1 MTTKDFFTHPIGIAV
16 SAVGATLLWG
26 SAFPF
31 IKLSYIRLGIRPE
44 EMGEQM
50 LFAGY
55 RFLLAGLLILF
66 LFLILKKNMKF
77 KPETTLP
84 LLKIGLFQTFL
95 QYVLFYIGLSYSTG
109 IQGSIIAGTT
119 SFFQILLA
127 HLLYPDDRM
136 NRLKIAGLMIGFTG
150 VIFANWPNGA
160 YEIDFGIGEIM
171 LMLAML
177 SGAYG
182 NILAKQGSAKMEV
195 IYLTAYQM
203 ILGSLGLV
211 AIGAFSV
218 GFVPFQFDLI
228 SGLMLVY
235 LAFLS
240 AAGFI
245 LWNNVMKYNQ
255 VGKVS
260 LYLFLVPVFG
270 VILSSVLL
278 EEPLSSFVVA
288 GLLLVVAGIVLVNRN
303 TRKVAKNSLPSKM

>member
-1 MTTKDFFTHPIGIAV
+1 MTTKDFFTHPLGIAA
-16 SAVGATLLWG
+16 SAAGATLLWG

-31 IKLSYIRLGIRPE
+31 IKLSYKSLDIRPE

-55 RFLLAGLLILF
+55 RFLLAGLLILA
-66 LFLILKKNMKF
+66 LFLLMKRDMKF

-127 HLLYPDDRM
+127 HFLYPDDRM

-150 VIFANWPNGA
+150 VIFANWPNGE
-160 YEIDFGIGEIM
+160 YEIHFGIGEIM

-177 SGAYG
+177 AGAYG

-195 IYLTAYQM
+195 IYSTAYQM

-211 AIGAFSV
+211 AIGVFSV
-218 GFVPFQFDLI
+218 GVFPFSFDLKSI
-228 SGLMLVY
+228 LMLVY

-270 VILSSVLL
+270 VILSSILL
-278 EEPLSSFVVA
+278 DEPLHNFVIA
-288 GLLLVVAGIVLVNRN
+288 GLILVVAGIVLVNRPA
-303 TRKVAKNSLPSKM
+303 RKTAKNSLPSK

>member
-1 MTTKDFFTHPIGIAV
+1 MTTKDFFTHPLGIAV
-16 SAVGATLLWG
+16 SAAGATLLWG

-31 IKLSYIRLGIRPE
+31 IKLSYASLDIRPE
-44 EMGEQM
+44 EIGEQM

-55 RFLLAGLLILF
+55 RFLLAGILILILF
-66 LFLILKKNMKF
+66 LFLKRDMKF
-77 KPETTLP
+77 RSETALP
-84 LLKIGLFQTFL
+84 LLKIGFFQTFM

-127 HLLYPDDRM
+127 HFLYPDDRM
-136 NRLKIAGLMIGFTG
+136 NRLKVAGLMIGFTG
-150 VIFANWPNGA
+150 VIFANWPSGD
-160 YEIDFGIGEIM
+160 YEVSFGIGEIL

-177 SGAYG
+177 AGAYG
-182 NILAKQGSAKMEV
+182 NILAREGSSRMEV
-195 IYLTAYQM
+195 IYLTSYQM

-218 GFVPFQFDLI
+218 GLAPFDFDFK
-228 SGLMLVY
+228 SALMLIY

-270 VILSSVLL
+270 VILSSMLL
-278 EEPLSSFVVA
+278 GENLHYFVVA
-288 GLLLVVAGIVLVNRN
+288 GLVFVVAGIVLVNRPA
-303 TRKVAKNSLPSKM
+303 RKAAKNSLP

>member
-1 MTTKDFFTHPIGIAV
+1 MTTKDFFTHPLGIAV
-16 SAVGATLLWG
+16 SAAGATLLWG

-31 IKLSYIRLGIRPE
+31 IKLSYQSLDIRPE
-44 EMGEQM
+44 EIGEQM

-55 RFLLAGLLILF
+55 RFLLAGLLILILF
-66 LFLILKKNMKF
+66 LFLKRDMKF
-77 KPETTLP
+77 KPATTLP

-127 HLLYPDDRM
+127 HFLYPDDKI
-136 NRLKIAGLMIGFTG
+136 NRLKVAGLMIGFTG
-150 VIFANWPNGA
+150 VIFANWPNGE
-160 YEIDFGIGEIM
+160 YEVNFGIGEIL

-177 SGAYG
+177 AGAYG
-182 NILAKQGSAKMEV
+182 NILAKGGSAKMEV

-211 AIGAFSV
+211 AIGVFSV
-218 GFVPFQFDLI
+218 GLVPFSFDLKSI
-228 SGLMLVY
+228 LMLVY

-270 VILSSVLL
+270 VILSSILL
-278 EEPLSSFVVA
+278 GEPLHDFVIA
-288 GLLLVVAGIVLVNRN
+288 GLIFVVAGIVLVNRPS
-303 TRKVAKNSLPSKM
+303 RKTAKNSLPSK

>member
-1 MTTKDFFTHPIGIAV
+1 MTTKDFFTHPLGIVV
-16 SAVGATLLWG
+16 SAAGATFLWG

-31 IKLSYIRLGIRPE
+31 IKLSYASLDIKPDEI
-44 EMGEQM
+44 GEQM

-55 RFLLAGLLILF
+55 RFLLAGLLILI
-66 LFLILKKNMKF
+66 LFLLLKRNMKF
-77 KPETTLP
+77 RTETTKP

-127 HLLYPDDRM
+127 HFLYPDDRM
-136 NRLKIAGLMIGFTG
+136 SRLKVAGLMVGFTG
-150 VIFANWPNGA
+150 VIFANWPNGE
-160 YEIDFGIGEIM
+160 YEIHFGIGEILLM
-171 LMLAML
+171 GAMLA
-177 SGAYG
+177 GAYG

-203 ILGSLGLV
+203 ILGSLGLI
-211 AIGAFSV
+211 AIGAFTV
-218 GFVPFQFDLI
+218 GLVPFDFDLK
-228 SGLMLVY
+228 SGLMLIY

-240 AAGFI
+240 ATGFI

-260 LYLFLVPVFG
+260 LYLFLVPIFG
-270 VILSSVLL
+270 VLLSSLL
-278 EEPLSSFVVA
+278 LGEALHYFVIA
-288 GLLLVVAGIVLVNRN
+288 GLVLVVAGIVLVNRPS
-303 TRKVAKNSLPSKM
+303 RKKNSLPAK

>member
-1 MTTKDFFTHPIGIAV
+1 MTTKDFFTHPLGIAV
-16 SAVGATLLWG
+16 SAAGATLLWG

-31 IKLSYIRLGIRPE
+31 IKLSYASLDIRPE
-44 EMGEQM
+44 EIGEQM

-55 RFLLAGLLILF
+55 RFLLAGLLILT
-66 LFLILKKNMKF
+66 LFMFMKRDMKF
-77 KPETTLP
+77 KPATALP

-127 HLLYPDDRM
+127 HFLYPDDRM
-136 NRLKIAGLMIGFTG
+136 NRLKIAGLMVGFTG
-150 VIFANWPNGA
+150 VIFANWPSGK

-177 SGAYG
+177 AGAYG
-182 NILAKQGSAKMEV
+182 NILAREGSAKMEV

-211 AIGAFSV
+211 AIGAFTV
-218 GFVPFQFDLI
+218 GVVPFSFDI
-228 SGLMLVY
+228 KSILMLVY

-270 VILSSVLL
+270 VILSSLML
-278 EEPLSSFVVA
+278 DEPLHYFVIG
-288 GLLLVVAGIVLVNRN
+288 GLILVVAGIVLVNRPA
-303 TRKVAKNSLPSKM
+303 RKTAKNSLPSK

>member
-1 MTTKDFFTHPIGIAV
+1 MTTKDFFTHPLGIAV
-16 SAVGATLLWG
+16 SAAGATLLWG

-31 IKLSYIRLGIRPE
+31 IKLSYASLDIRPE

-55 RFLLAGLLILF
+55 RFLLAGVLILILF
-66 LFLILKKNMKF
+66 LFLKRDMKF
-77 KPETTLP
+77 KTETARP
-84 LLKIGLFQTFL
+84 LLKIGFFQTFM

-127 HLLYPDDRM
+127 HFLYPDDRM
-136 NRLKIAGLMIGFTG
+136 NRLKVAGLMIGFTG
-150 VIFANWPNGA
+150 VIFANWPSGD
-160 YEIDFGIGEIM
+160 YEVSFGIGEIL

-177 SGAYG
+177 AGAYG
-182 NILAKQGSAKMEV
+182 NILAREGSSKMEV
-195 IYLTAYQM
+195 IYLTSYQM

-218 GFVPFQFDLI
+218 GLAPFHFDLK
-228 SGLMLVY
+228 SALMLIY

-270 VILSSVLL
+270 VILSSMLL
-278 EEPLSSFVVA
+278 GENLHYFVVA
-288 GLLLVVAGIVLVNRN
+288 GLVFVVAGIVLVNRPA
-303 TRKVAKNSLPSKM
+303 RKAAKNSLPSK

>member
-1 MTTKDFFTHPIGIAV
+1 MTTKDFFTHPLGITV
-16 SAVGATLLWG
+16 SAAGATLLWG

-31 IKLSYIRLGIRPE
+31 IKLSYKSLDIRPE

-55 RFLLAGLLILF
+55 RFLLAGLLILI
-66 LFLILKKNMKF
+66 LFLLLKRNMKF
-77 KPETTLP
+77 RPDTTLP

-136 NRLKIAGLMIGFTG
+136 NRLKVGGLMIGFTG
-150 VIFANWPNGA
+150 VIFANWPNGE
-160 YEIDFGIGEIM
+160 YEIHFGIGEVL

-177 SGAYG
+177 AGAYG

-195 IYLTAYQM
+195 IYMTAYQM
-203 ILGSLGLV
+203 ILGSIGLV
-211 AIGAFSV
+211 AIGGFSV
-218 GFVPFQFDLI
+218 GLVPFSFDLKSI
-228 SGLMLVY
+228 LMLVY

-270 VILSSVLL
+270 VILSSILL
-278 EEPLSSFVVA
+278 DEPLHYFVIA
-288 GLLLVVAGIVLVNRN
+288 GLILVVAGIVLVNRPA
-303 TRKVAKNSLPSKM
+303 RKAAKNSLPSK

>member
-1 MTTKDFFTHPIGIAV
+1 MTTKDFFTHPLGIAV
-16 SAVGATLLWG
+16 SAAGATLLWG

-31 IKLSYIRLGIRPE
+31 IKLSYKSLDIRPE

-55 RFLLAGLLILF
+55 RFLLAGILILT
-66 LFLILKKNMKF
+66 LFLLLKRDMKF
-77 KPETTLP
+77 RQDTTLP
-84 LLKIGLFQTFL
+84 LVKIGLFQTFL

-136 NRLKIAGLMIGFTG
+136 NRLKVAGLMIGFTG
-150 VIFANWPNGA
+150 VVFANWPNGE
-160 YEIDFGIGEIM
+160 YEIHFGIGEIL

-177 SGAYG
+177 AGAYG

-195 IYLTAYQM
+195 IYMTAYQM
-203 ILGSLGLV
+203 ILGSIGLI
-211 AIGAFSV
+211 AIVGFSV
-218 GFVPFQFDLI
+218 GLVPFSFDLKSI
-228 SGLMLVY
+228 LMLVY

-270 VILSSVLL
+270 VILSSILL
-278 EEPLSSFVVA
+278 DEPLHYFVIA
-288 GLLLVVAGIVLVNRN
+288 GLILVVAGIVLVNRPV
-303 TRKVAKNSLPSKM
+303 RKAAKNSLPSK

>member
-1 MTTKDFFTHPIGIAV
+1 MTAKDFFTHPLGIAA

-31 IKLSYIRLGIRPE
+31 IKLSYERLEIHPE
-44 EMGEQM
+44 EIGEQM

-55 RFLLAGLLILF
+55 RFLLAGILILILF
-66 LFLILKKNMKF
+66 LLMKRKMKF
-77 KPETTLP
+77 RPETTLS
-84 LLKIGLFQTFL
+84 LMKIGLFQTFL

-127 HLLYPDDRM
+127 HFLYPDDRM
-136 NRLKIAGLMIGFTG
+136 NRLKVAGLMIGFTG
-150 VIFANWPNGA
+150 VIFANWPNGE
-160 YEIDFGIGEIM
+160 YEIHFGLGEIM

-177 SGAYG
+177 AGAYG
-182 NILAKQGSAKMEV
+182 NILAKKGSAKMEV
-195 IYLTAYQM
+195 IYMTAYQM
-203 ILGSLGLV
+203 ILGSLGLI

-218 GFVPFQFDLI
+218 GIVPFQFDLT
-228 SGLMLVY
+228 SAMMLVY
-235 LAFLS
+235 LAVLS

-270 VILSSVLL
+270 VILSSLL
-278 EEPLSSFVVA
+278 LKEQLSYFVIA
-288 GLLLVVAGIVLVNRN
+288 GLVLVVAGIVLVNRPAP
-303 TRKVAKNSLPSKM
+303 KAAKNSLPSE

>member
-1 MTTKDFFTHPIGIAV
+1 MTTKDFFTHPLGIAV
-16 SAVGATLLWG
+16 SAVGATFLWG

-31 IKLSYIRLGIRPE
+31 IKLSYNSLDIRPE

-55 RFLLAGLLILF
+55 RFLLAGLLILV
-66 LFLILKKNMKF
+66 LFMLLKRNMKF
-77 KPETTLP
+77 RAETTKS

-127 HLLYPDDRM
+127 HFLYPDDRM
-136 NRLKIAGLMIGFTG
+136 SRLKVAGLMVGFTG
-150 VIFANWPNGA
+150 VIFANWPNGD
-160 YEIDFGIGEIM
+160 YEISFGIGEIL
-171 LMLAML
+171 LMGAMMA
-177 SGAYG
+177 GAYG

-203 ILGSLGLV
+203 ILGSLGLI

-218 GFVPFQFDLI
+218 GIAPFDFDLK
-228 SGLMLVY
+228 SGLMLLY

-270 VILSSVLL
+270 VILSAALL
-278 EEPLSSFVVA
+278 AEPIHYFVIA
-288 GLLLVVAGIVLVNRN
+288 GLLFVVVGIVLVNRPA
-303 TRKVAKNSLPSKM
+303 RKRNSLPAK

>member
-1 MTTKDFFTHPIGIAV
+1 MTVKEFFSHPLGVAV
-16 SAVGATLLWG
+16 SAAGATLLWG

-31 IKLSYIRLGIRPE
+31 IKLSYKSLDIRPE

-55 RFLLAGLLILF
+55 RFLLAGILILT
-66 LFLILKKNMKF
+66 LFLMMKRNMKF
-77 KPETTLP
+77 QAATTLP

-127 HLLYPDDRM
+127 HFLYPDDRM
-136 NRLKIAGLMIGFTG
+136 NRLKVAGLMIGFTG
-150 VIFANWPNGA
+150 VILANWPNGD
-160 YEIDFGIGEIM
+160 YEIHFGIGEVL

-177 SGAYG
+177 AGAYG

-195 IYLTAYQM
+195 IYSTAYQM
-203 ILGSLGLV
+203 ILGSLGLI
-211 AIGAFSV
+211 AIGGFSV
-218 GFVPFQFDLI
+218 GLIPFQFDLK
-228 SGLMLVY
+228 SLMMLVY

-270 VILSSVLL
+270 VILSSLLL
-278 EEPLSSFVVA
+278 EEPLHYSVVS
-288 GLLLVVAGIVLVNRN
+288 GLVLVVAGIVLVNRPA
-303 TRKVAKNSLPSKM
+303 RKAAKNSLPS

>member
-1 MTTKDFFTHPIGIAV
+1 MTTKDFFTHPVGIAA

-31 IKLSYIRLGIRPE
+31 IKLSYKSLEIYPE

-55 RFLLAGLLILF
+55 RFLLAGILILILF
-66 LFLILKKNMKF
+66 LLMKRNMKF
-77 KPETTLP
+77 RPETALS
-84 LLKIGLFQTFL
+84 LVKIGLFQTFF

-127 HLLYPDDRM
+127 HFLYPDDRM
-136 NRLKIAGLMIGFTG
+136 NRLKVAGLMIGFTG
-150 VIFANWPNGA
+150 VIFANWPNGE
-160 YEIDFGIGEIM
+160 YEIHFGLGEIL

-177 SGAYG
+177 AGAYG
-182 NILAKQGSAKMEV
+182 NILAKKGSTKMEV
-195 IYLTAYQM
+195 IYMTAYQM
-203 ILGSLGLV
+203 ILGSLGLI

-218 GFVPFQFDLI
+218 GLVPFQFDLK
-228 SGLMLVY
+228 SSLMLVY
-235 LAFLS
+235 LAVLS

-270 VILSSVLL
+270 VILSSLL
-278 EEPLSSFVVA
+278 LKEPLHYFVIA
-288 GLLLVVAGIVLVNRN
+288 GLILVVAGIVLVNRPAP
-303 TRKVAKNSLPSKM
+303 RAAKNSLPSK

>member
-1 MTTKDFFTHPIGIAV
+1 MRAKEFFTHPLGIAV
-16 SAVGATLLWG
+16 SAAGATFLWG

-31 IKLSYIRLGIRPE
+31 IKLSYRSLDIRPE
-44 EMGEQM
+44 EIGEQM

-55 RFLLAGLLILF
+55 RFLLAGLLILV
-66 LFLILKKNMKF
+66 LFMLNREMKF
-77 KPETTLP
+77 KPETAGP
-84 LLKIGLFQTFL
+84 LLKIGFFQTFL

-127 HLLYPDDRM
+127 HFLYPDDRM
-136 NRLKIAGLMIGFTG
+136 NRLKVAGLMIGFTG
-150 VIFANWPNGA
+150 VVFANWPNGE
-160 YEIDFGIGEIM
+160 YEIHFGIGEIL

-182 NILAKQGSAKMEV
+182 NILAKNGSATMEV
-195 IYLTAYQM
+195 IYLTSYQM

-211 AIGAFSV
+211 AIGVFSV
-218 GFVPFQFDLI
+218 GFVPFEFDLI
-228 SGLMLVY
+228 SLLMLVY

-278 EEPLSSFVVA
+278 DEMLHYLVIA
-288 GLLLVVAGIVLVNRN
+288 GLIFVVAGIVLVNRPA
-303 TRKVAKNSLPSKM
+303 RKTAKNSLPSK

>member
-1 MTTKDFFTHPIGIAV
+1 MKTKDFFTHPLGIAA
-16 SAVGATLLWG
+16 SAAGATLLWG

-31 IKLSYIRLGIRPE
+31 IKLSYKSLDIRPE
-44 EMGEQM
+44 EIGEQM

-55 RFLLAGLLILF
+55 RFLLAGLLILI
-66 LFLILKKNMKF
+66 LFMLMKRNMKF
-77 KPETTLP
+77 RPETTMP

-127 HLLYPDDRM
+127 HFLYPDDRM
-136 NRLKIAGLMIGFTG
+136 NRLKVAGLMIGFTG
-150 VIFANWPNGA
+150 VIFANWPNGE
-160 YEIDFGIGEIM
+160 YEIHFGIGEI
-171 LMLAML
+171 LLILAML
-177 SGAYG
+177 AGAYG

-195 IYLTAYQM
+195 IYMTAYQM

-218 GFVPFQFDLI
+218 GLIPFDFDLKSI
-228 SGLMLVY
+228 LMLVY

-278 EEPLSSFVVA
+278 NEPLHYFVIA
-288 GLLLVVAGIVLVNRN
+288 GLIFVVAGIVLVNRPARKN
-303 TRKVAKNSLPSKM
+303 TKNSLPLK

>member
-1 MTTKDFFTHPIGIAV
+1 MSTKDFFTHPLGISV
-16 SAVGATLLWG
+16 SAAGATLLWG

-31 IKLSYIRLGIRPE
+31 IKLSYIHLDIRPE
-44 EMGEQM
+44 EIGEQM

-55 RFLLAGLLILF
+55 RFLLAGLLILC
-66 LFLILKKNMKF
+66 LFLILKRNMKF

-84 LLKIGLFQTFL
+84 LLKIGLFQTFM
-95 QYVLFYIGLSYSTG
+95 QYVLFYIGISYSTG
-109 IQGSIIAGTT
+109 IQGAIIAGTT

-150 VIFANWPNGA
+150 VIFANWPNGE
-160 YEIDFGIGEIM
+160 YEINFGIGEM
-171 LMLAML
+171 LLMLGML

-203 ILGSLGLV
+203 ILGSSGLV
-211 AIGAFSV
+211 AIGVVSV
-218 GFVPFQFDLI
+218 GFVPFQFDLV

-270 VILSSVLL
+270 VMLSSVLL
-278 EEPLSSFVVA
+278 DEPLNSFVMA
-288 GLLLVVAGIVLVNRN
+288 GLLFVVAGIVLVNRN
-303 TRKVAKNSLPSKM
+303 TRNSWTS

>member
-1 MTTKDFFTHPIGIAV
+1 MTAKDFFTHPLGIAG

-31 IKLSYIRLGIRPE
+31 IKLSYKSLDIRPE
-44 EMGEQM
+44 EIGEQM

-55 RFLLAGLLILF
+55 RFLLAGLLILV
-66 LFLILKKNMKF
+66 LFLLLKRDMKF

-127 HLLYPDDRM
+127 HFLYPDDRM
-136 NRLKIAGLMIGFTG
+136 NRLKVTGLMIGFTG
-150 VIFANWPNGA
+150 VIFANWPNGD
-160 YEIDFGIGEIM
+160 YEIHFGIGEIL

-177 SGAYG
+177 AGAYG
-182 NILAKQGSAKMEV
+182 NILAKKGSAKMEV
-195 IYLTAYQM
+195 IYSTAYQM

-218 GFVPFQFDLI
+218 GLIPFQFDLK
-228 SGLMLVY
+228 SSLMLVY

-260 LYLFLVPVFG
+260 LYLFLVPIFG
-270 VILSSVLL
+270 VILSAVLL
-278 EEPLSSFVVA
+278 DEPLNAFVIA
-288 GLLLVVAGIVLVNRN
+288 GLVLVVGGIVLVNRP
-303 TRKVAKNSLPSKM
+303 TRKSSSPSQ